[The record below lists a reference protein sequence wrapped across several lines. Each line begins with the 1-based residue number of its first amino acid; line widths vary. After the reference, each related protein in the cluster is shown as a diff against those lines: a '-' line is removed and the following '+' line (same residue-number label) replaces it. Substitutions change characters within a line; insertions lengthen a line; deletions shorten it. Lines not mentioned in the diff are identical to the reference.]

1 MPSMPPK
8 DTSMLDWNR
17 NTIKIRKNQT
27 LFFVSTNSKPDP
39 YLGLEDHTDW
49 EIVLVHYMP
58 LSLSDRRFF
67 DNMYSECWMLW
78 IPDDLPE
85 ESSVEGT

>member
-17 NTIKIRKNQT
+17 NTIKKNQENQT

-39 YLGLEDHTDW
+39 YLGLKDHTALW
-49 EIVLVHYMP
+49 TNTSALSSRCNGVSATMLTMP
-58 LSLSDRRFF
+58 LRCGYVL
-67 DNMYSECWMLW
+67 E
-78 IPDDLPE
+78 DLAAM
-85 ESSVEGT
+85 

>member
-27 LFFVSTNSKPDP
+27 LFFFVSTNSKPDP
-39 YLGLEDHTDW
+39 YLGLKDHTEGKSIQFVIAKLDGVSFQKGKILAWMVFHLGPDW
-49 EIVLVHYMP
+49 L
-58 LSLSDRRFF
+58 
-67 DNMYSECWMLW
+67 
-78 IPDDLPE
+78 
-85 ESSVEGT
+85 T

>member
-17 NTIKIRKNQT
+17 NKIKIRKNQT

-39 YLGLEDHTDW
+39 YLGLKDHTDHTDVI
-49 EIVLVHYMP
+49 E
-58 LSLSDRRFF
+58 DRRFHCF
-67 DNMYSECWMLW
+67 LHAAAHYNSTKA
-78 IPDDLPE
+78 
-85 ESSVEGT
+85 V